1 MRSTCLDWG
10 WRPPVDFD
18 YTWTSLGRFALA
30 AVDELGLDRF
40 HLVVHDI
47 GGPVG
52 FEVAAAVPE
61 RVKSLT
67 VLNSPVEVDRFRRPW
82 VMEPFAHRGVGRTY
96 LRLLNKP
103 VFRWLMGYQAVA
115 DRSKITN
122 PRWTPTWTFCVVT
135 MAVGRF

>member
-52 FEVAAAVPE
+52 VEVAAAVPE

-82 VMEPFAHRGVGRTY
+82 V
-96 LRLLNKP
+96 
-103 VFRWLMGYQAVA
+103 WS
-115 DRSKITN
+115 RSLIAASDELTCGC
-122 PRWTPTWTFCVVT
+122 PTSPCF
-135 MAVGRF
+135 GG